1 MRTFGVL
8 LLGAALSL
16 ALDFSEVDVGLHNER
31 GWVAAYAD
39 FNADKANDLLVVRDS
54 GAGVVCSLPL
64 FGAVRCCL
72 NSSPSLPTGHET
84 HVLLW
89 QGGGFVPSGLALTR

>member
-1 MRTFGVL
+1 MRTALTL
-8 LLGAALSL
+8 LVGLALSL

-54 GAGVVCSLPL
+54 GVGGCDEFELLSFISATRLRQQ
-64 FGAVRCCL
+64 ATKRTYCCGKEGY
-72 NSSPSLPTGHET
+72 SYRPGPS
-84 HVLLW
+84 
-89 QGGGFVPSGLALTR
+89 